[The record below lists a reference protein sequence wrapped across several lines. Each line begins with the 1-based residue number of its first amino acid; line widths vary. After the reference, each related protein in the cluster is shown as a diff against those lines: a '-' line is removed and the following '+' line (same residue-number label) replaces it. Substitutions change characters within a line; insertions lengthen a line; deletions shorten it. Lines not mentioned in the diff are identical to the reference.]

1 MADSYA
7 EPRAR
12 TETVVAI
19 QYLRAVATSLIAFQ
33 HAMGVPAF
41 VHYAAHFGTVG
52 VDLFFVI
59 SGFIMWTTTETSR
72 RGPVQFWLARIV
84 RIVPLYWIFTTTY
97 VAAALITPESF
108 YVVHLE
114 AVHTL
119 KSYLFVP
126 ATHPNLGLIAPV
138 YTLGWTLN
146 YEMFF
151 YLLFGFCLFVP
162 WPHLRFA
169 LLATAF
175 LLLVAGGLV
184 VQPTGAVARTYTDPI
199 MLEFLAG
206 VMLATVSPLLVRCGT
221 LAGLTLIAAA
231 IVWVAVVYGYGF
243 VPERIVSHGIPAV
256 TAVAGAL
263 MIEPAARGQPSRL
276 WLMLGDASYSIYLAH
291 PFAQRVLLIAVNRTI
306 GLAAISPTLYVLGAF
321 VVGIAGGVVCH
332 FLIERPL
339 LIAGRKM
346 IGRMIPQSGNQFSG
360 KMRTKNQPMR

>member
-1 MADSYA
+1 VADSYA
-7 EPRAR
+7 GRPR

-19 QYLRAVATSLIAFQ
+19 QYLRAVAAGLIAFQ
-33 HAMGVPAF
+33 HAMGIPAF

-59 SGFIMWTTTETSR
+59 SGFIMWTTTER
-72 RGPVQFWLARIV
+72 RERAPVQFWLARIV
-84 RIVPLYWIFTTTY
+84 RIVPLYWIFTTVY

-114 AVHTL
+114 AAHIL

-126 ATHPNLGLIAPV
+126 AVHPNLGLIAPV

-162 WPHLRFA
+162 WPRLRFA
-169 LLATAF
+169 LLAAALLILVACG
-175 LLLVAGGLV
+175 LLL
-184 VQPTGAVARTYTDPI
+184 QPSGAIGRTYTDPI
-199 MLEFLAG
+199 LLEFLAG
-206 VMLATVSPLLVRCGT
+206 VMLAILSPLLMRGGMV
-221 LAGLTLIAAA
+221 AGLMLIAAA
-231 IVWVAVVYGYGF
+231 ILWVAVMYGYGF
-243 VPERIVSHGIPAV
+243 APERIVSHGIPAV

-263 MIEPAARGQPSRL
+263 MIEPVVRRRPSRL

-291 PFAQRVLLIAVNRTI
+291 PFGQRVLLIAVNRTI
-306 GLAAISPTLYVLGAF
+306 GVAGIPPTLYVLTAL
-321 VVGIAGGVVCH
+321 VAGIAGGVVCH

-339 LIAGRKM
+339 LIAGRRW
-346 IGRMIPQSGNQFSG
+346 IGRP
-360 KMRTKNQPMR
+360 QPMR

>member
-1 MADSYA
+1 VADGHA
-7 EPRAR
+7 GPRAR

-19 QYLRAVATSLIAFQ
+19 QYLRAVAAGLIAFQ

-72 RGPVQFWLARIV
+72 RSPVQFWLARIV
-84 RIVPLYWIFTTTY
+84 RIVPLYWIFTTLY

-108 YVVHLE
+108 YVVHLK
-114 AVHTL
+114 AAHII

-151 YLLFGFCLFVP
+151 YLLFGFCLFIP
-162 WPHLRFA
+162 SPRLRFA
-169 LLATAF
+169 VLAGAF
-175 LLLVAGGLV
+175 LLLVAGGLL
-184 VQPTGAVARTYTDPI
+184 VQPQGAVVRTYTDPI

-206 VMLATVSPLLVRCGT
+206 VMLAILTPLLMRGGT
-221 LAGLTLIAAA
+221 IAGLLLLAGAVA
-231 IVWVAVVYGYGF
+231 WVTVVYSHGF

-263 MIEPAARGQPSRL
+263 MIERAARARPSRL
-276 WLMLGDASYSIYLAH
+276 WLVLGDASYSIYLAH
-291 PFAQRVLLIAVNRTI
+291 PFAQRVLLIAVNGMI
-306 GLAAISPTLYVLGAF
+306 GLAAISPTLYVLSAF
-321 VVGIAGGVVCH
+321 IAGIAGGVICH

-339 LIAGRKM
+339 LVAGRRL
-346 IGRMIPQSGNQFSG
+346 IGR
-360 KMRTKNQPMR
+360 TQPMR

>member
-1 MADSYA
+1 VADSYA
-7 EPRAR
+7 GAPR

-19 QYLRAVATSLIAFQ
+19 QYLRAIAAGLIAFQ

-41 VHYAAHFGTVG
+41 AHYAVHFGTVG

-59 SGFIMWTTTETSR
+59 SGFIMWITTERSP
-72 RGPVQFWLARIV
+72 RGPVRFWLARIV
-84 RIVPLYWIFTTTY
+84 RIVPLYWIFTTIY

-114 AVHTL
+114 AAHIV

-151 YLLFGFCLFVP
+151 YLMFGFCLLVP
-162 WPHLRFA
+162 WPRTRFA

-175 LLLVAGGLV
+175 LLLVAVGLILQPGG
-184 VQPTGAVARTYTDPI
+184 PAARTYTDPI

-206 VMLATVSPLLVRCGT
+206 VMLAIVSPLLIRCGT
-221 LAGLTLIAAA
+221 LTGLALLAAA
-231 IVWVAVVYGYGF
+231 VLWVAVIYAYGF
-243 VPERIVSHGIPAV
+243 VPERIISHGIPAI
-256 TAVAGAL
+256 AAIAGGV
-263 MIEPAARGQPSRL
+263 MIEPVARGRPSRL

-291 PFAQRVLLIAVNRTI
+291 PFAQRIFLIAVNRTI
-306 GLAAISPTLYVLGAF
+306 GIATIAPTLYVLTAL
-321 VVGIAGGVVCH
+321 VVGVAGGVACH
-332 FLIERPL
+332 FVIERPL
-339 LIAGRKM
+339 LIAGRKL
-346 IGRMIPQSGNQFSG
+346 IGRS
-360 KMRTKNQPMR
+360 QPTR

>member
-1 MADSYA
+1 VADSYA
-7 EPRAR
+7 GPRAR

-19 QYLRAVATSLIAFQ
+19 QYLRAVATGLIAFQ

-41 VHYAAHFGTVG
+41 VHYTAHFGTIG

-72 RGPVQFWLARIV
+72 RGPVRFWLARIV
-84 RIVPLYWIFTTTY
+84 RIVPLYWIFTTLY
-97 VAAALITPESF
+97 IAAALITPESF

-114 AVHTL
+114 AAHIV

-138 YTLGWTLN
+138 FTLGWTLN

-151 YLLFGFCLFVP
+151 YLLFGLCLFVP
-162 WPHLRFA
+162 SPRLRFA

-175 LLLVAGGLV
+175 LLLVAGGLL
-184 VQPTGAVARTYTDPI
+184 VQPQGAIARTYTDPI

-206 VMLATVSPLLVRCGT
+206 VMLAILTPLLMRCGAI
-221 LAGLTLIAAA
+221 AGLLLIAGAV
-231 IVWVAVVYGYGF
+231 IWVAVVYGYGF

-256 TAVAGAL
+256 TAVAGGL
-263 MIEPAARGQPSRL
+263 MIERAARARPSGF

-291 PFAQRVLLIAVNRTI
+291 PFAQRVLLIAANGTI
-306 GLAAISPTLYVLGAF
+306 GLAAISPTVYVLSAF
-321 VVGIAGGVVCH
+321 VVGIAGGVICH
-332 FLIERPL
+332 FVIERPL
-339 LIAGRKM
+339 LIAGRRL
-346 IGRMIPQSGNQFSG
+346 IGR
-360 KMRTKNQPMR
+360 TQPMR

>member
-7 EPRAR
+7 GAPR

-19 QYLRAVATSLIAFQ
+19 QYLRAVAAGLIAFQ
-33 HAMGVPAF
+33 HAMGIPAF

-59 SGFIMWTTTETSR
+59 SGFIMWSTTER
-72 RGPVQFWLARIV
+72 RPRQPVQFWLARIV
-84 RIVPLYWIFTTTY
+84 RIVPLYWIFTAVY

-108 YVVHLE
+108 YVVHLD
-114 AVHTL
+114 AAHII

-151 YLLFGFCLFVP
+151 YLLFGFCLFIP
-162 WPHLRFA
+162 EPRARFA

-175 LLLVAGGLV
+175 LLLVAGGLAF
-184 VQPTGAVARTYTDPI
+184 QSDGAVARTYTDPI
-199 MLEFLAG
+199 VLEFLAG
-206 VMLATVSPLLVRCGT
+206 VMLAVVSPLLVRCGT
-221 LAGLTLIAAA
+221 LGGLTLIAAA
-231 IVWVAVVYGYGF
+231 IVWVAIVYGYGF
-243 VPERIVSHGIPAV
+243 VPERIVSHGIPAIA
-256 TAVAGAL
+256 AVAGGVML
-263 MIEPAARGQPSRL
+263 EPAARARPSRL

-291 PFAQRVLLIAVNRTI
+291 PFAQRVLLIAVNRTV
-306 GLAAISPTLYVLGAF
+306 GVAAIAPTLYVVTALI
-321 VVGIAGGVVCH
+321 VGIAGGVICH

-339 LIAGRKM
+339 LIAGRRL
-346 IGRMIPQSGNQFSG
+346 IGRS
-360 KMRTKNQPMR
+360 QPTR

>member
-1 MADSYA
+1 MADSCA
-7 EPRAR
+7 GPRAR
-12 TETVVAI
+12 TETVIAI
-19 QYLRAVATSLIAFQ
+19 QYLRAVAAGLIAFQ

-59 SGFIMWTTTETSR
+59 SGFIMWSTTEASHRT
-72 RGPVQFWLARIV
+72 PVKFWLARIV
-84 RIVPLYWIFTTTY
+84 RIVPLYWIFTTLY
-97 VAAALITPESF
+97 VAAALIAPESF

-114 AVHTL
+114 AAHIL

-151 YLLFGFCLFVP
+151 YLLFGFCLFIP
-162 WPHLRFA
+162 SPRLRFA
-169 LLATAF
+169 VLAAAF
-175 LLLVAGGLV
+175 LLLVAGGLLA
-184 VQPTGAVARTYTDPI
+184 QPQGAIARTYTDPI

-206 VMLATVSPLLVRCGT
+206 VMLAILSPLLMRCGT
-221 LAGLTLIAAA
+221 MAGLLLLAGAAL
-231 IVWVAVVYGYGF
+231 WVAVVYGFSF

-263 MIEPAARGQPSRL
+263 MIERAARARPSRL
-276 WLMLGDASYSIYLAH
+276 LLMLGDASYSIYLAH
-291 PFAQRVLLIAVNRTI
+291 PFAQRVLLIAVNRTV
-306 GLAAISPTLYVLGAF
+306 GLVAVSPTFYVLSAF
-321 VVGIAGGVVCH
+321 VVGVAGGVVCH

-339 LIAGRKM
+339 LIAGRKL
-346 IGRMIPQSGNQFSG
+346 IGRA
-360 KMRTKNQPMR
+360 

>member
-1 MADSYA
+1 MAEGYA
-7 EPRAR
+7 GAPR

-19 QYLRAVATSLIAFQ
+19 QYLRAVAAGLIAFQ
-33 HAMGVPAF
+33 HAMGVPVF
-41 VHYAAHFGTVG
+41 VHYTAHFGTVG

-59 SGFIMWTTTETSR
+59 SGFIMWTTTARRE

-84 RIVPLYWIFTTTY
+84 RIVPLYWIFTTLY

-114 AVHTL
+114 AAHIV

-162 WPHLRFA
+162 WPRTRFA
-169 LLATAF
+169 LFATAF

-184 VQPTGAVARTYTDPI
+184 FQPGGAIARTYTDPI
-199 MLEFLAG
+199 LLEFLAG
-206 VMLATVSPLLVRCGT
+206 VMLAILAPVLMRCGT
-221 LAGLTLIAAA
+221 VAGLLLVVAA
-231 IVWVAVVYGYGF
+231 ILWVAVVYGYGF

-263 MIEPAARGQPSRL
+263 MIEPAARARPSRL

-291 PFAQRVLLIAVNRTI
+291 PFAQRILLIAVNRTV
-306 GLAAISPTLYVLGAF
+306 GVAAIAPTLYVLTALIVGIVGGVICHF
-321 VVGIAGGVVCH
+321 VV
-332 FLIERPL
+332 ERPL
-339 LIAGRKM
+339 LIVGRKL
-346 IGRMIPQSGNQFSG
+346 IGRA
-360 KMRTKNQPMR
+360 

>member
-1 MADSYA
+1 VADSYA
-7 EPRAR
+7 GRPR

-19 QYLRAVATSLIAFQ
+19 QYLRAVAAGLIAFQ

-59 SGFIMWTTTETSR
+59 SGFIMWTTTERSQ

-84 RIVPLYWIFTTTY
+84 RIVPLYWIFTTLY

-114 AVHTL
+114 AAHIV

-126 ATHPNLGLIAPV
+126 ATHPNLGLVAPV

-162 WPHLRFA
+162 WPRLRFA
-169 LLATAF
+169 LLATTF
-175 LLLVAGGLV
+175 LLLVVCGLA
-184 VQPTGAVARTYTDPI
+184 VQPVGAIARTYTDPI
-199 MLEFLAG
+199 LLEFLAG
-206 VMLATVSPLLVRCGT
+206 VMLATLSPLLMRLG
-221 LAGLTLIAAA
+221 AAIGLVFIAAA
-231 IVWVAVVYGYGF
+231 ILWVAVVYGYGF
-243 VPERIVSHGIPAV
+243 VPERIVSHGLPAA

-263 MIEPAARGQPSRL
+263 MIEPAARARPSRL
-276 WLMLGDASYSIYLAH
+276 WLMLGDASYSIYLGH
-291 PFAQRVLLIAVNRTI
+291 PFAQRVLLIAVKRAGGVASI
-306 GLAAISPTLYVLGAF
+306 PPTLYVLTALIA
-321 VVGIAGGVVCH
+321 GIAGGVACH
-332 FLIERPL
+332 FAIERPL
-339 LIAGRKM
+339 LIVGRRL
-346 IGRMIPQSGNQFSG
+346 IGRAPAADDSHPA
-360 KMRTKNQPMR
+360 R

>member
-1 MADSYA
+1 MADSCA
-7 EPRAR
+7 GPRAR
-12 TETVVAI
+12 TETVIAI
-19 QYLRAVATSLIAFQ
+19 QYLRAVAAGLIAFQ

-59 SGFIMWTTTETSR
+59 SGFIMWSTTASHRT
-72 RGPVQFWLARIV
+72 PVKFWLARIV
-84 RIVPLYWIFTTTY
+84 RIVPLYWIFTTLY
-97 VAAALITPESF
+97 VAAALIAPESF

-114 AVHTL
+114 AAHIL

-151 YLLFGFCLFVP
+151 YLLFGFCLFIP
-162 WPHLRFA
+162 SPRLRFA
-169 LLATAF
+169 VLAAAF
-175 LLLVAGGLV
+175 LLLVAGGLLA
-184 VQPTGAVARTYTDPI
+184 QPQGAIARTYTDPI

-206 VMLATVSPLLVRCGT
+206 VMLAILSPLLMRCGT
-221 LAGLTLIAAA
+221 MAGLLLLAGAAL
-231 IVWVAVVYGYGF
+231 WVAVVYGFSF

-263 MIEPAARGQPSRL
+263 MIERAARARPSRL
-276 WLMLGDASYSIYLAH
+276 LLMLGDASYSIYLAH
-291 PFAQRVLLIAVNRTI
+291 PFAQRVLLIAVNRTV
-306 GLAAISPTLYVLGAF
+306 GLVAVSPTFYVLSAF
-321 VVGIAGGVVCH
+321 VVGVAGGVVCH

-339 LIAGRKM
+339 LIAGRKL
-346 IGRMIPQSGNQFSG
+346 IGRA
-360 KMRTKNQPMR
+360 

>member
-7 EPRAR
+7 APRAGS
-12 TETVVAI
+12 ETVVAI
-19 QYLRAVATSLIAFQ
+19 QYLRAVAAGLIAFQ

-72 RGPVQFWLARIV
+72 RGPVQFWLARLV
-84 RIVPLYWIFTTTY
+84 RIVPLYWICTTLY

-108 YVVHLE
+108 YAVHLE
-114 AVHTL
+114 AAHII

-151 YLLFGFCLFVP
+151 YLVFGFCLFVP
-162 WPHLRFA
+162 WPRLRFA
-169 LLATAF
+169 FLAAGF
-175 LLLVAGGLV
+175 LLLVGSGLLL
-184 VQPTGAVARTYTDPI
+184 QLSGAVARTYTDPI
-199 MLEFLAG
+199 LLEFLAG
-206 VMLATVSPLLVRCGT
+206 VMLAILSPLLTRCGT
-221 LAGLTLIAAA
+221 AAGLLLTAGAAL
-231 IVWVAVVYGYGF
+231 WVAIVYGYGF
-243 VPERIVSHGIPAV
+243 VPERLVSHGVPAV

-263 MIEPAARGQPSRL
+263 MIERAVRVRPSRL

-291 PFAQRVLLIAVNRTI
+291 PFAQRVLLIAVNRAV
-306 GLAAISPTLYVLGAF
+306 GLAAISPTVYVLSAF
-321 VVGIAGGVVCH
+321 VVGIAGGVACH
-332 FLIERPL
+332 VLIERPL
-339 LIAGRKM
+339 LISGRRL
-346 IGRMIPQSGNQFSG
+346 IGR
-360 KMRTKNQPMR
+360 TQPMR